1 MDIAW
6 ADDRCFLYL
15 LSKLFKSFKFVLIFW
30 DNQFSEM
37 RLLTYIHFG
46 YLNYI
51 RQHRYIREI
60 IIVIVFHIFFWA
72 FLYNDKPED
81 SIWTVLNV
89 FAILLNLATA
99 PSLFFLEK
107 GNTLHFYLSKPYGR
121 RNLFLSKIILS
132 ILIDLAWILLFA
144 LIYGI
149 RFSSADF
156 FLFLLVR
163 LPLVTWILLITTL
176 LISLSYSY
184 RPQLSWL
191 VFALIIFGSIVNKGA
206 LLPINGFGEIYKIL
220 AFFLPPLLE
229 LNFLTADLSF
239 VNIHFVFVILALV
252 HIAGLFWV
260 SYRGMMRK
268 DLL

>member
-1 MDIAW
+1 M
-6 ADDRCFLYL
+6 
-15 LSKLFKSFKFVLIFW
+15 K
-30 DNQFSEM
+30 
-37 RLLTYIHFG
+37 LLTYIHFG

-60 IIVIVFHIFFWA
+60 IIVIIFHIFFWA
-72 FLYNDKPED
+72 FLYNDKPDD

-107 GNTLHFYLSKPYGR
+107 GNTLHFYLSRPYGR
-121 RNLFLSKIILS
+121 RNLFISKITLI

-149 RFSSADF
+149 RFLSADF
-156 FLFLLVR
+156 FIFLPVRLLLV
-163 LPLVTWILLITTL
+163 TSILLITTL

-206 LLPINGFGEIYKIL
+206 LLPIVGFGESYKIL
-220 AFFLPPLLE
+220 AFLLPPLLE

-239 VNIHFVFVILALV
+239 ANIQFLFVIIALIYV
-252 HIAGLFWV
+252 AGLFWL
-260 SYRGMMRK
+260 SYRGMMQK